1 MTMPISLEKKFPL
14 TEDASAIVDLRRTKF
29 SEKTL

>member
-1 MTMPISLEKKFPL
+1 MTTPISPEKNFPL
-14 TEDASAIVDLRRTKF
+14 PDASAIVDLKPTKF